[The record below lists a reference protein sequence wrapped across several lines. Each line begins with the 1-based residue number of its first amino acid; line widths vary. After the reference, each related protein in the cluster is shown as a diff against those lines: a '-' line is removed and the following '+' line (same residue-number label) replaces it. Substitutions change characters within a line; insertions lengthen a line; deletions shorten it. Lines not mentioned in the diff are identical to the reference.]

1 MCSAFPTLCVSDTM
15 TRPAMSPGAA
25 SWPEKPVVSEELFTL
40 LTERLSELNQALLG
54 ERLERDITR
63 CGTFAGAFRIALQL
77 APAQDDDGDARAYA
91 SLLSMLNGGPCSSC
105 GACVGSGFILT
116 HLFNHEDEQ
125 FPQRCAPWLGMVRAV
140 FKLKETESM
149 EVVEGKAVAPAPRDT
164 AKPTDFRAAEWEQR
178 PLLVNYLES
187 ATGRSL
193 QAAHSE
199 MAAARNLWHPT
210 EGTFGDVRGPVR
222 AALAMY
228 PAFLDAEF
236 VRTHVSGDRRR
247 RVLPH
252 WHHGFEMDLFA
263 HMPAGATPSTDCTQM
278 ELEPAARAPS
288 PDAVAP
294 SSEPAAARRTASNAR
309 GLSVIRVSPQDE
321 AKAFILFEMTTNPLE
336 RVEDKL
342 AQLEI
347 RLAGYRAYC
356 IAPALSGLGS
366 SVASAKSPPAA
377 AAV

>member
-1 MCSAFPTLCVSDTM
+1 MQ
-15 TRPAMSPGAA
+15 
-25 SWPEKPVVSEELFTL
+25 VV
-40 LTERLSELNQALLG
+40 
-54 ERLERDITR
+54 D
-63 CGTFAGAFRIALQL
+63 GT
-77 APAQDDDGDARAYA
+77 
-91 SLLSMLNGGPCSSC
+91 
-105 GACVGSGFILT
+105 T
-116 HLFNHEDEQ
+116 
-125 FPQRCAPWLGMVRAV
+125 
-140 FKLKETESM
+140 
-149 EVVEGKAVAPAPRDT
+149 VAPAPRDT
-164 AKPTDFRAAEWEQR
+164 AKPTDFERRNGSNAPFWPITWKPSRAAACERRTAKWPLPGTCGTR
-178 PLLVNYLES
+178 PK
-187 ATGRSL
+187 A
-193 QAAHSE
+193 
-199 MAAARNLWHPT
+199 
-210 EGTFGDVRGPVR
+210 FGDVCGPVR

-263 HMPAGATPSTDCTQM
+263 HLPEGATPSTDCTQM
-278 ELEPAARAPS
+278 ELEPAARASS

-309 GLSVIRVSPQDE
+309 TLSVIRVSPQDE
-321 AKAFILFEMTTNPLE
+321 AKAFILFEMTANPLE